1 MASHGRDETPVSF
14 GSRGRVLLG
23 WVLLLAGAAAL
34 FLGWYGVS
42 GTAVT
47 AKQVPYVVSGGLVG
61 VALVVLAAS
70 VFATDDVR
78 RRLQRVDELESRVAE
93 LCALLLETPTD
104 EAPAV
109 VLAVPGGS
117 TYHRPECRLVV
128 GKESAEPVIE
138 PGRLRPCRLCD
149 PVLQTAF

>member
-1 MASHGRDETPVSF
+1 VTFS
-14 GSRGRVLLG
+14 SRGRPLLA
-23 WVLLLAGAAAL
+23 WVLLLAGGAAL

-78 RRLQRVDELESRVAE
+78 RRLERVDALERQVAS
-93 LCALLLETPTD
+93 LCALLLEVAPD
-104 EAPAV
+104 SEAAV
-109 VLAVPGGS
+109 VLAVPGGT
-117 TYHRPECRLVV
+117 TYHRPECRLVL
-128 GKESAEPVIE
+128 GKDNAVPVVDR
-138 PGRLRPCRLCD
+138 GRLRPCRLCD
-149 PVLQTAF
+149 PVPQTAS